1 MLKKRG
7 INFAACDSIF
17 FINIQFGP
25 QTNTLSNNMFGY
37 TYTKIDIEW
46 IICVKLILNENEL
59 KVKLFIL
66 KMFM

>member
-1 MLKKRG
+1 MMLKKRG

-37 TYTKIDIEW
+37 TYTKIDIE
-46 IICVKLILNENEL
+46 
-59 KVKLFIL
+59 
-66 KMFM
+66 